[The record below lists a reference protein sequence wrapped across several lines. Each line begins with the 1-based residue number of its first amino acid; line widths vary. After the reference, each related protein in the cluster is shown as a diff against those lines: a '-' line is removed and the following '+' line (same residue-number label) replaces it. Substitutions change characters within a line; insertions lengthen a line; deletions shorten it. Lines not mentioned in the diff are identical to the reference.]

1 MRPDEE
7 PDGGDPPQGDAA
19 RRAAARVARR
29 PNLTTVLAALEEAIT
44 CTQTAQTVG
53 EANPVRLESLI
64 LILRDQ
70 RGRVLD
76 MLEEP

>member
-1 MRPDEE
+1 MLK
-7 PDGGDPPQGDAA
+7 
-19 RRAAARVARR
+19 
-29 PNLTTVLAALEEAIT
+29 PNLATTLAALEEAVT
-44 CTQTAQTVG
+44 CAQTAQAVG

-64 LILRDQ
+64 LALRDQ